1 MSDEDREMVINGN
14 IVKLKTGNS
23 KLGKSLEKNSN
34 FKLPVSSIP

>member
-23 KLGKSLEKNSN
+23 KLGKSLGRK
-34 FKLPVSSIP
+34 FGF